1 MTDIEIKIG
10 FDGVRRCISE
20 LCCTHQGKECVRDM
34 SFSRDYDAIMHSL
47 QCVDEMRAII
57 SASLPYAVP
66 SQHNVLP
73 YLSEIKAVNSF
84 MSSERLHKLHQILM
98 SFSEVR
104 SFYRSTVK
112 DSDEYAQGEFQYP
125 HLARELENIGSFPQ
139 LISIIGHAVN
149 KFGELKDTASP
160 ALYEIRQS
168 IKRSQGSMQRILR
181 SVLDRSI
188 KQGIIDSDVT
198 PAIRDGRM
206 VIPVNA
212 GNKREINGIV
222 HDESAT
228 GKTVFIEPAEVVE
241 AGNRLREL
249 EMEEQREETRILI
262 DIATS
267 IRPHI
272 YELEQSCL
280 LLGRLDFIIA
290 KARYAIETD
299 ARMPHVQSDP
309 ELEWYHAVHPG
320 LLLSLRSQDK
330 SIVPLDII
338 LTPRDRILIISGPN
352 AGGKSV
358 TLKTVAIVQY
368 MMQCGVMPTLYE
380 NSHMGLFHNIL
391 IDIGDEQSIE
401 NELSTYSSHL
411 SNMRYF
417 LTHSDSHTLF
427 LADEMGSG
435 TEPQIGGAM
444 AQAILSRL
452 GKTGAYG
459 VVTTHYQNL
468 KTFADNT
475 DGFVNGAMLYDRQ
488 HLQPMFR
495 LEIGNPGSSFA
506 LDIAHKMGLPQDVIA
521 AAKEI
526 VGSDYVNMDKYLS
539 DIARDRRYWNNRRQN
554 IKEKEQRLDDILDK
568 YEAQAGDLK
577 SKRRAILDEARRE
590 AKEIVEGLNA
600 RIERTILEIRN
611 TQAEKERTK
620 TLRASLMEHVDSV
633 LNPEKEKEDQ
643 LPKSLKTPKHKRKQ
657 PKENDITPVRL
668 QEKRPL
674 TAGDYVTMDGS
685 SMPGQ
690 ILSISGKKAEV
701 AFGALRTI
709 VELSRLK
716 PGKKPK
722 VTVLGTAS
730 GGVVSSDDSRNRQL
744 NFNREID
751 VRGMRADEA
760 LQSVMYFLDDA
771 IQFQADKVRILHGTG
786 HGILKT
792 LIRQQLK
799 ANPAVRSFGDE
810 DVRFGGAGITV
821 VDLE

>member
-539 DIARDRRYWNNRRQN
+539 DIARDRRYWNNKRQN

-577 SKRRAILDEARRE
+577 SRRREILDEARRE

-657 PKENDITPVRL
+657 PKEKHITPVRL

-722 VTVLGTAS
+722 VTVLGTTS

>member
-139 LISIIGHAVN
+139 LISIISHAVN

-330 SIVPLDII
+330 SVVPLDII
-338 LTPRDRILIISGPN
+338 LTSRDRILIISGPN

-539 DIARDRRYWNNRRQN
+539 DIARDRRYWNNKRQN
-554 IKEKEQRLDDILDK
+554 IKEKEQRLDDILYK

-577 SKRRAILDEARRE
+577 SRRRAILDEARRE

-657 PKENDITPVRL
+657 PKEKDITPVRL

-722 VTVLGTAS
+722 VTVLGTTS